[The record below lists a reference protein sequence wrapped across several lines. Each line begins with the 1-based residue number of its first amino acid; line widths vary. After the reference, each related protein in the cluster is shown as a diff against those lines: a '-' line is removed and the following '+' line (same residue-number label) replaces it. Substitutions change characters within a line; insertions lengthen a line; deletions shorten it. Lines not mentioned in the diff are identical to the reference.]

1 MEEILLP
8 KVWEGFDVE
17 KEREEDLERQMD
29 SLTEKGNKGTET
41 GKKFSCQILANRL
54 VRSQPQALGIDCAE
68 EGG

>member
-17 KEREEDLERQMD
+17 KEHEEDLERQMD

-41 GKKFSCQILANRL
+41 GKKFSC
-54 VRSQPQALGIDCAE
+54 
-68 EGG
+68 